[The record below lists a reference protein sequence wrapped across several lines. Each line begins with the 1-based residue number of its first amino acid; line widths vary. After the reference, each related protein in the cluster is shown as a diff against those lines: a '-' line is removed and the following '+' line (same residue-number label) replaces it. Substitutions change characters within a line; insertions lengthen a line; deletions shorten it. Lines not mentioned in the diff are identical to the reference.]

1 MKHFQN
7 RRVRS
12 HVSPTAPSSSN
23 VYVLTVRDNA
33 MAPRYRAGELIF
45 VTPGIKA
52 RVGHDV
58 VVTLTDGRRLV
69 RRLGR
74 IESGQVRLLGVCDD
88 ATTVVPRT
96 TVVSIHRIGGSASP
110 DLPCMG
116 WGADIGG
123 EPGRPQ

>member
-1 MKHFQN
+1 MKHSQT

-12 HVSPTAPSSSN
+12 HGSPTAPSSSN
-23 VYVLTVRDNA
+23 VYVLAVLDNA
-33 MAPRYRAGELIF
+33 MAPRYRAGELIS
-45 VTPGIKA
+45 VTPDIKA
-52 RVGHDV
+52 RAGHDV

-74 IESGQVRLLGVCDD
+74 TESGQVRLLGVCDG

-96 TVVSIHRIGGSASP
+96 TVVSIHRIGGSASA
-110 DLPCMG
+110 DLPYMG

-123 EPGRPQ
+123 EPRRPQ